1 MGHAEVEVVR
11 DRAWVRQQWSSEVGL
26 GGTGM
31 WLWGQKCNHGDKR
44 PWEQKWDHRDS
55 IMGREWAH
63 SGRGGAVGIKD
74 GTRVE
79 VT

>member
-1 MGHAEVEVVR
+1 MEFRSGIGR
-11 DRAWVRQQWSSEVGL
+11 DRDVAV
-26 GGTGM
+26 
-31 WLWGQKCNHGDKR
+31 GQKCNHGDKR